1 MSQYNEQRNKCFT
14 LQLDID
20 QNSILPSYAQIANA
34 LRTAILDS
42 TLVED
47 DDLPSLKE
55 LSTQLKVSRSTV
67 AKAFDTLASQG
78 YIKIHAG
85 SGAKVCR
92 RYMSNLATNL
102 ELHDYFTSAEFAQN
116 IDLGSEL
123 STYSQSDPVQLSDYG
138 RRLLKLSTDSIYSE
152 SPELQSYSSGPALE
166 LTPFRHWKSLLEQN
180 CRMRDIS
187 RLDYTH
193 EPFGYPPL
201 REAYAAYLMRARAV
215 RCSSEQVVVFSA
227 RELRLDLI
235 CRMLIDPGDCVAVED
250 PGYPDVRQ
258 RFQAYGANLIAIP
271 TDHDGLC
278 VDKLESMKQK
288 IKILYVSPS
297 YVEPTGAVMSLAR
310 RHKLLEWARA
320 HRTFIIEDDYASE
333 YRYKGRPLPSL
344 QGLDRSELV
353 IHLSCLWK
361 VLFPVL
367 RLGFLV
373 IPRSLSEMFTL
384 AKALNENDLPL
395 FDQFALT
402 DFINDG
408 TLERHIRRTRVI
420 YARRREALV
429 SSLRRSLGD
438 TIQISDEAA
447 GFELL
452 VKLITKLKDQE
463 VLTLARLQKL
473 PIFSSQP
480 NYVNTTTDGEFILPF
495 AQFDEACIDD
505 YVAKLRA
512 LLG

>member
-1 MSQYNEQRNKCFT
+1 VSQFQEHRNKEFR

-20 QNSILPSYAQIANA
+20 SHSILPAYAQIASA
-34 LRTAILDS
+34 LRAAILDC
-42 TLVED
+42 TLAEGD
-47 DDLPSLKE
+47 NMPSLAV
-55 LSTQLKVSRSTV
+55 LSKQLGVSRSTI
-67 AKAFDTLASQG
+67 AKAFDILASQG
-78 YIKIHAG
+78 YITISQG
-85 SGAKVCR
+85 SGAKVSR
-92 RYMSNLATNL
+92 RYMGVLSTGQVSNDALLPADFSHKA
-102 ELHDYFTSAEFAQN
+102 ELTSAF
-116 IDLGSEL
+116 
-123 STYSQSDPVQLSDYG
+123 STYSQSDPIKLSAYG
-138 RRLLKLSTDSIYSE
+138 RRLLKLSAESVYSE
-152 SPELQSYSSGPALE
+152 SPELQTYSSGPDLE
-166 LTPFRHWKSLLEQN
+166 LTPFSQWKSLLEQN
-180 CRMRDIS
+180 CRKRDVS
-187 RLDYTH
+187 RLDYSH

-201 REAYAAYLMRARAV
+201 REAYAAYLIRARAV

-227 RELRLDLI
+227 RELKLDLI

-258 RFQAYGANLIAIP
+258 RFQAYGASLIAIP

-278 VDKLESMKQK
+278 VDKLESVHQK

-297 YVEPTGAVMSLAR
+297 YVEPTGAVLSLER
-310 RHKLLEWARA
+310 RHKLLEWARRN
-320 HRTFIIEDDYASE
+320 RTFIIEDDYASE
-333 YRYKGRPLPSL
+333 YRYNGRPLPSL
-344 QGLDRSELV
+344 QGLDRSDLV

-373 IPRSLSEMFTL
+373 IPRSLTEMFTL

-408 TLERHIRRTRVI
+408 ILERHIRKTRAI
-420 YARRREALV
+420 YARRREKLVDSLKRAL
-429 SSLRRSLGD
+429 GEN
-438 TIQISDEAA
+438 IQISEEAA

-452 VKLITKLKDQE
+452 VKLKTKLKSQE
-463 VLTLARLQKL
+463 LLTLARLQKL

-480 NYVNTTTDGEFILPF
+480 NYFNSVVDGEFILPF
-495 AQFDEACIDD
+495 AQFDESCIDD

-512 LLG
+512 LLA